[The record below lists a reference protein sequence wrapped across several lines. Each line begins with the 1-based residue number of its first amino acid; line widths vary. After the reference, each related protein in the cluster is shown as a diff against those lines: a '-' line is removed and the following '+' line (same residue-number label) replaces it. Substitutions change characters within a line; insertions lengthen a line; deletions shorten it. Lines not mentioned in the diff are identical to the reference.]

1 MTTADRPTRVDRRGF
16 ALLAGGAA
24 AAGLLAA
31 APAAAA
37 LPLGTTAQR
46 RPPVPRLVRSW
57 ARAWNTGDGELM
69 ASLFTP
75 DGTYA
80 DHAFQAQVQG
90 REQVAGWVAVTIDS
104 ITDIRVTVTDVLQDG
119 DRACVRWTFAG
130 TFTTV
135 QPFTT
140 DVDIRG
146 RSFSVPAVSWFRF
159 ARGGI
164 AAVDDHYDLA
174 DLMRQLG
181 MDLPYT
187 PSAG

>member
-1 MTTADRPTRVDRRGF
+1 MDRRGF

-24 AAGLLAA
+24 AAGLLTATA
-31 APAAAA
+31 TATAPAAAA
-37 LPLGTTAQR
+37 LPVGAVVRRGTTA
-46 RPPVPRLVRSW
+46 PRLVRSW
-57 ARAWNTGDGELM
+57 AQAWNTGDGKLM

-80 DHAFQAQVQG
+80 DHAFQARVQG
-90 REQVAGWVAVTIDS
+90 TEQVAGWVAVTIDS
-104 ITDIRVTVTDVLQDG
+104 IGDIRVTVTDVLQDG

-135 QPFTT
+135 QSFTT
-140 DVDIRG
+140 DADIRG

-159 ARGGI
+159 ARGRI
-164 AAVDDHYDLA
+164 AAVEDHYNLA

-187 PSAG
+187 PPAG